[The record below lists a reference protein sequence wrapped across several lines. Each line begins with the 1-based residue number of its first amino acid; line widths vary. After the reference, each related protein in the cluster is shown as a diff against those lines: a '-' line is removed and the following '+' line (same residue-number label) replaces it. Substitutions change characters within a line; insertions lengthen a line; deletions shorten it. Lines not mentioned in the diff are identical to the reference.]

1 MRAVLAGALLLCL
14 APAARAD
21 KPGEEVRK
29 LIHKLSR
36 DKDAEVRSNAA
47 DRLGMLKAVEAVPAL
62 AAALRDKDSGVR
74 AEAAGAL
81 LRIGEPGKEAMPALR
96 EALFDSN
103 AITVWNAAGA
113 LKNMGVV
120 TTDLMPTYRRLL
132 EDHDCD
138 IRVSAAVA
146 ISEYAAPTELL
157 PVALACR
164 LERSRDGDLEKG
176 VRELMSVVGK
186 DRAAIPLI
194 AGALDES
201 AWEVREWAAK
211 ALGDMGGAA
220 RAHLPA
226 LRKMA
231 EDEDE
236 RVRAAAEKAVA
247 RISR

>member
-1 MRAVLAGALLLCL
+1 MRAVLAGALIVCL
-14 APAARAD
+14 APAAHAD

-29 LIHKLSR
+29 LVHKLTR

-62 AAALRDKDSGVR
+62 AAALRDKDSNVR

-146 ISEYAAPTELL
+146 ISEYAAPAELL

-164 LERSRDGDLEKG
+164 RAESRDGDLEKG
-176 VRELMSVVGK
+176 VRELMSVVGR
-186 DRAAIPLI
+186 DRSAIPLI
-194 AGALDES
+194 ADALSDP

-226 LRKMA
+226 LRQMA

-236 RVRAAAEKAVA
+236 RVRAAAERAVA
-247 RISR
+247 RIAR